1 MQLRHGKKRE
11 RERGRRES
19 EREEGGRVRERECTI
34 PRVFSSPGREEGR
47 DGVTSSIPMATS
59 DLTSFTNL
67 SAISLYVSITHLPI
81 TYECCIF
88 MYNYVGA
95 TMQFRYSR
103 ALGLLR
109 ICDYLILYI
118 CVCLHMYT

>member
-1 MQLRHGKKRE
+1 MVRLGNVTFIVNPALVCMQLRHRKK

-67 SAISLYVSITHLPI
+67 SAISLYVPITHVPI
-81 TYECCIF
+81 TMNVVYLCIIIRRC
-88 MYNYVGA
+88 NYA
-95 TMQFRYSR
+95 
-103 ALGLLR
+103 
-109 ICDYLILYI
+109 I
-118 CVCLHMYT
+118 